1 MTLGNKNRVTVARH
15 AGFCFGVRRA
25 TDAVE
30 KKIEDSD
37 GGKIY
42 TLGKLIHN
50 DGYNAGLKLRGVE
63 EISADDISDIE
74 KRAAEGERITVV
86 IRAHGEIK
94 EVADRLA
101 ALAEKYDNFELLDC
115 TCPYVKKVRQIAAG
129 NSGEGKFFILL
140 GAKEHPEVRGIMSC
154 LNGDGAVFASCEEL
168 ERWSN
173 GENDENRPAN
183 LGNLQISVA
192 AQTTQNINEWKKTL
206 KFAKKVYTNAFIF
219 DTICNVTEERQTE
232 AAALAA
238 QSDAVIV
245 IGSRD
250 SSNTRKLYGICK
262 ERCRET
268 YLIENAAALSEIKL
282 PDGGRISVTA
292 GASTPLSVIQEV
304 EQTMNE
310 QITENF
316 EEMLDASMKTLN
328 PGDVVVGVITSISQ
342 NEIHLDLGAKTT
354 GVIVHEKLTDDPTA
368 KLDEL
373 FKVGDEIK
381 AKVIK
386 VSDIEGIAMLD
397 KTRVDSDG
405 NWTAIVEANESGE
418 ILEGKIVDAVR
429 GGVIATVKSV
439 RIFIPASLT
448 GLPRGSSD
456 EDLQALVGT
465 TQKFKVIEVK
475 EDRKRATGSIR
486 AVLREERR
494 AKEAAFWDQIEVG
507 QIYEG
512 AVKSLTNYGAF
523 VDLGGVDGMV
533 HMSELSW
540 RRIRHPSE
548 VVKEGDVIKV
558 FVKGVDK
565 EKKRISLGYKTEES
579 DPWYIFTHKYSVEDV
594 ATVKIVSLMQ
604 FGAFA
609 EVVPGADGLIHISQ
623 ITDHK
628 IASPAEVLHVGDE
641 VQAKITAIDNENHKI
656 SLSMR
661 ALIEPKE
668 EEAPAEKAAEE
679 ETAPAFFSTDN
690 PEGYADF
697 GVEKAEEKA
706 EDAAEAVEEK
716 AEEVAEA
723 VEEKAEEVVEAA
735 EDKVEESVKTVFDK
749 VGDVMNAAADEA
761 EDVKDAAADKAEDV
775 KEAVE
780 DKVEDVKEKAE
791 DVKEA
796 AAEKVED
803 VKEAV
808 ADKVEEVKEKAEDIK
823 EAAAEKIEDVKEA
836 VAEKA
841 SEVKEAVADKIAD
854 IKEAITGDDSDD
866 K

>member
-1 MTLGNKNRVTVARH
+1 L
-15 AGFCFGVRRA
+15 
-25 TDAVE
+25 
-30 KKIEDSD
+30 
-37 GGKIY
+37 
-42 TLGKLIHN
+42 
-50 DGYNAGLKLRGVE
+50 
-63 EISADDISDIE
+63 
-74 KRAAEGERITVV
+74 
-86 IRAHGEIK
+86 
-94 EVADRLA
+94 
-101 ALAEKYDNFELLDC
+101 
-115 TCPYVKKVRQIAAG
+115 
-129 NSGEGKFFILL
+129 
-140 GAKEHPEVRGIMSC
+140 
-154 LNGDGAVFASCEEL
+154 
-168 ERWSN
+168 
-173 GENDENRPAN
+173 
-183 LGNLQISVA
+183 
-192 AQTTQNINEWKKTL
+192 NEWKKTL
-206 KFAKKVYTNAFIF
+206 KFAKKVYTNPFIF

-232 AAALAA
+232 AARLAEG
-238 QSDAVIV
+238 SDAVIV
-245 IGSRD
+245 IGSRS
-250 SSNTRKLYGICK
+250 SSNTQKLYDICK
-262 ERCRET
+262 ALCRET
-268 YLIENAAALSEIKL
+268 YLIECASDLSEIKL
-282 PDGGRISVTA
+282 PTGGSIAVTA

-354 GVIVHEKLTDDPTA
+354 GVIVHEKLTDDPSA

-405 NWTAIVEANESGE
+405 NWNAIVEASEAGE
-418 ILEGKIVDAVR
+418 ILEGKIVDAVK

-456 EDLQALVGT
+456 EELHALVGT

-475 EDRKRATGSIR
+475 EERKRALGSIR

-494 AKEAAFWDQIEVG
+494 AKEEAFWAQVEVG

-523 VDLGGVDGMV
+523 VDLGGGVDGMV

-548 VVKEGDVIKV
+548 VVSVGDVIKV

-579 DPWYIFTHKYSVEDV
+579 DPWYIFTHKYAEGDV

-641 VQAKITAIDNENHKI
+641 VQAKIVGIDNENRKI

-668 EEAPAEKAAEE
+668 EEAAPAEEAQDA
-679 ETAPAFFSTDN
+679 APAVFSTDN
-690 PEGYADF
+690 PEAYADF
-697 GVEKAEEKA
+697 GVEEAEK
-706 EDAAEAVEEK
+706 AAEAVEE
-716 AEEVAEA
+716 ATPA
-723 VEEKAEEVVEAA
+723 VEEK
-735 EDKVEESVKTVFDK
+735 VEE
-749 VGDVMNAAADEA
+749 A
-761 EDVKDAAADKAEDV
+761 
-775 KEAVE
+775 KEAVA
-780 DKVEDVKEKAE
+780 EKAAE
-791 DVKEA
+791 VKEA
-796 AAEKVED
+796 AAEKVEEA
-803 VKEAV
+803 KEAV
-808 ADKVEEVKEKAEDIK
+808 AEKASEIKEAVAEKVEEA
-823 EAAAEKIEDVKEA
+823 KEA

-841 SEVKEAVADKIAD
+841 SEVKEAIADKIEEV
-854 IKEAITGDDSDD
+854 KEKLGKDE
-866 K
+866 

>member
-1 MTLGNKNRVTVARH
+1 MITVAKH

-30 KKIEDSD
+30 RKLTSADA
-37 GGKIY
+37 GKIY

-50 DGYNAGLKLRGVE
+50 DGYNAHLRERGVG
-63 EISADDISDIE
+63 EISAADIDDIE
-74 KRAAEGERITVV
+74 RRVEGGERITVV
-86 IRAHGEIK
+86 VRAHGEIK
-94 EVADRLA
+94 EVLERLKM
-101 ALAEKYDNFELLDC
+101 LDEKYESFELLDC
-115 TCPYVKKVRQIAAG
+115 TCPYVKKVRQIAAE

-154 LNGDGAVFASCEEL
+154 LNGDGASFASCDEL
-168 ERWSN
+168 EAWAN
-173 GENDENRPAN
+173 GKNDENGAPD
-183 LGNLQISVA
+183 LGNLQISIA
-192 AQTTQNINEWKKTL
+192 AQTTQNLNEWKKTL
-206 KFAKKVYTNAFIF
+206 KFAKKVYTNPFIF

-232 AAALAA
+232 AAHFAA
-238 QSDAVIV
+238 DSDAVVV
-245 IGSRD
+245 IGSRS
-250 SSNTRKLYGICK
+250 SSNTQKLYGICK
-262 ERCRET
+262 AICPDT
-268 YLIENAAALSEIKL
+268 YLIENASDLSEIDL
-282 PDGGRISVTA
+282 SRSENISVTA

-304 EQTMNE
+304 EHTMNE

-354 GVIVHEKLTDDPTA
+354 GVIVHEKLTDDPSA

-405 NWTAIVEANESGE
+405 NWNAIVEAHEAGE
-418 ILEGKIVDAVR
+418 ILEGKIVDAVK
-429 GGVIATVKSV
+429 GGVIANVKSV

-448 GLPRGSSD
+448 GLPRGASD
-456 EDLQALVGT
+456 EDIHALVGT
-465 TQKFKVIEVK
+465 TQKFKVIEIK
-475 EDRKRATGSIR
+475 EERKRALGSIR

-494 AKEAAFWDQIEVG
+494 AKEDAFWAQVEVG

-523 VDLGGVDGMV
+523 VDLGEGVDGMV

-548 VVKEGDVIKV
+548 VVSVGDVIKV

-579 DPWYIFTHKYSVEDV
+579 DPWYIFTHKYSLDDV

-641 VQAKITAIDNENHKI
+641 VQAKIVGIDNENRKI

-661 ALIEPKE
+661 ALIEPKDE
-668 EEAPAEKAAEE
+668 EPEAAAAPAEEA
-679 ETAPAFFSTDN
+679 APAVFSTDD
-690 PEGYADF
+690 PASYADF
-697 GVEKAEEKA
+697 GVEEAEKA
-706 EDAAEAVEEK
+706 AETVEEK
-716 AEEVAEA
+716 
-723 VEEKAEEVVEAA
+723 VEE
-735 EDKVEESVKTVFDK
+735 
-749 VGDVMNAAADEA
+749 
-761 EDVKDAAADKAEDV
+761 VKDAVADKAEDV
-775 KEAVE
+775 KEAIA
-780 DKVEDVKEKAE
+780 DKVEEAKEAVAEKVE

-796 AAEKVED
+796 AAEKVE
-803 VKEAV
+803 EAK
-808 ADKVEEVKEKAEDIK
+808 AAAEDIK
-823 EAAAEKIEDVKEA
+823 EAVVEKVKKTRKTAAKK
-836 VAEKA
+836 AE
-841 SEVKEAVADKIAD
+841 EVKEAAADKIEE
-854 IKEAITGDDSDD
+854 IKDAVTGSDE
-866 K
+866 